1 MALEVYFKHDIENS
15 LRGIAS
21 AFDASRLI
29 VEDERDQAI
38 VKGFHAAL
46 DAVALSYGIDLEDAA
61 AIRARE
67 GDR

>member
-1 MALEVYFKHDIENS
+1 MWLREDIENS

-21 AFDASRLI
+21 AFDAARLI

-46 DAVALSYGIDLEDAA
+46 AAVALSYGIELERDGE
-61 AIRARE
+61 R
-67 GDR
+67 DDV

>member
-1 MALEVYFKHDIENS
+1 MALEVYFKHDIENT
-15 LRGIAS
+15 LHGIAS

-46 DAVALSYGIDLEDAA
+46 DAVALSYGIELKREAA
-61 AIRARE
+61 
-67 GDR
+67 DDV